1 MKKSLKII
9 LIILLSVILVYVIY
23 KGLLFHTYKDVSASI
38 DNTFSN
44 YSVPQTIDDLNVKE
58 SNTKYI
64 IYNNQNFD
72 FNNSEYQKKDYLY
85 CRVDNQDVCIKPGYD
100 ANEYYYYNNLS
111 LKESK
116 KILLSTKLSIIKTSD
131 LFKKHNINNNKDL
144 FLERLNYI
152 KTNKNVF
159 SSIKD
164 LEYDILM
171 KNMLQLLPRIDKGNI
186 YTISGDY
193 DGYIINEQN
202 QNDNNYYVYACQN
215 NKDACAGLLL
225 FEKNTKYFTKDKIT
239 EIISS
244 IKI

>member
-116 KILLSTKLSIIKTSD
+116 KILLSTKLSITKTSD